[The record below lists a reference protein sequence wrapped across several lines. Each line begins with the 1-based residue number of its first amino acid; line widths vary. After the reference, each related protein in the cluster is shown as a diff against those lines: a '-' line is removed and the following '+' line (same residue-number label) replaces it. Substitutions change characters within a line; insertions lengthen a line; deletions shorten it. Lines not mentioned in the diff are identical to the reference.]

1 MAAHI
6 PKIIFQDESVIVV
19 DKPAGMVV
27 HPAGKIQNGTL
38 SQWLTERYHLDKI
51 FETIE
56 RPGIVHRL
64 DRDTSGVMVVART
77 PVAADN
83 LKEQFRTRKVHKK
96 YLAIV
101 VGQMENQSGKIIA
114 AIGRSTRHR
123 ERMGIEPGA
132 GRDSATDFRVVE
144 SFPGY
149 SLLEVLPHTGRTH
162 QIRVHLAHWGFPVAG
177 DPVYGRKTEISF
189 PRQMLHAW
197 KIVFSHPRTKNR
209 MEFEAPVAED
219 MSRVLNLLRSS

>member
-1 MAAHI
+1 MAAYI

-19 DKPAGMVV
+19 DKPAGMIV

-38 SQWLTERYHLDKI
+38 SQWLTEQYHLDKI
-51 FETIE
+51 FGTIE

-77 PVAADN
+77 PVAANN
-83 LKEQFRTRKVHKK
+83 LKEQFRTRKINKK

-101 VGQMENQSGKIIA
+101 VGQMKNPSGKITA
-114 AIGRSTRHR
+114 AIGRSMRHR
-123 ERMGIEPGA
+123 ERMGIEPGT
-132 GRDSATDFRVVE
+132 GRDSATDFHVVE
-144 SFPGY
+144 SFSGY

-162 QIRVHLAHWGFPVAG
+162 QIRVHFAHWGFPVAG
-177 DPVYGRKTEISF
+177 DPVYGHKTKINF

-197 KIVFSHPRTKNR
+197 KIIFSHPRTKNR
-209 MEFEAPVAED
+209 MEFEAPIPED
-219 MSRVLNLLRSS
+219 MLQILNLLRNS